1 MNEES
6 SSSITDDKSCSPVRE
21 YSSTQALINNIPYLA
36 MTVLGA
42 AIFAVSIDGSPWSL
56 MAAAAYLAY
65 GVAGAFWIMVFVCPY
80 CRYWNSSSCPC
91 GYGLLAAKFREK
103 STVECF
109 DEKFKKH
116 IPVIVPLW
124 FLPILVG
131 LPQIIRSFSWPLL
144 ALLVLFAV
152 DAFAIL
158 PLVSTKHGCK
168 ECPQKDSCP
177 WIIIKSKVAG

>member
-1 MNEES
+1 MNEKS
-6 SSSITDDKSCSPVRE
+6 PDSITDDESCSSVRE
-21 YSSTQALINNIPYLA
+21 YSSTQALINNIPYIA
-36 MTVLGA
+36 MTVFGA
-42 AIFAVSIDGSPWSL
+42 VIFAVSISRSPWSL

-65 GVAGAFWIMVFVCPY
+65 GVAGAFWIMLFVCPY

-91 GYGLLAAKFREK
+91 GYGLIAARFREK
-103 STVECF
+103 SSVECF

-124 FLPILVG
+124 ILPVLVAM
-131 LPQIIRSFSWPLL
+131 PQIIRSFSWPLL
-144 ALLVLFAV
+144 VLLVLFVV
-152 DAFAIL
+152 DAFVIL